1 MPDKPRLCCKI
12 ALKIEGF
19 FFVCAVHLRRKKRWK
34 CELFSE
40 LKCLQSMSTVQT
52 GGIEKYLYKM
62 KTIAF
67 FSMFSSLVWLKQHN
81 VAQVCPNGPAGG
93 SLRISATISPK
104 LQLFIIKPRTATLR
118 IGLPCEISAPHWTT
132 LGGQSNSMALET
144 PGTFFFFFPK
154 RSCSC
159 FARAGGGE
167 GKTSALA
174 FMERR
179 PARTKS
185 SPKREALVGDWER
198 EQRRLPQ
205 TRNTHSHT
213 HTHSHKNTANVF

>member
-1 MPDKPRLCCKI
+1 
-12 ALKIEGF
+12 
-19 FFVCAVHLRRKKRWK
+19 
-34 CELFSE
+34 
-40 LKCLQSMSTVQT
+40 MSTVQT

-159 FARAGGGE
+159 FARAGGGGREDFSTRIHGASASANKVFPEE
-167 GKTSALA
+167 GGTG
-174 FMERR
+174 RR
-179 PARTKS
+179 LRARTTTS
-185 SPKREALVGDWER
+185 S
-198 EQRRLPQ
+198 
-205 TRNTHSHT
+205 TNTQHTLT
-213 HTHSHKNTANVF
+213 HTHALAQKHGKRLLIQRFGGQPAHPGCARANLGFQLVLALLTM